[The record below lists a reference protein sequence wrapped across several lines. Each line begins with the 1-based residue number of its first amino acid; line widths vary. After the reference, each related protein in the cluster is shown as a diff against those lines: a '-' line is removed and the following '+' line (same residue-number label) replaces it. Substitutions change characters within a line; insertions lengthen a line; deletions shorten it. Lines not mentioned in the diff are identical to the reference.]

1 MSAVTRG
8 GLTLDDL
15 EAGVRRRDRAVL
27 GRAISLLESTAPADR
42 ERAGLLLERLLPGT
56 GGAARVGI
64 SGVPGVGKST
74 FIDTLGSRLTAR
86 GHRVAVLAIDP
97 SSRLHGGSILG
108 DKTRMHRLAADPA
121 AFIRPSPTAGTLGG
135 VAPRTPETIL
145 LCEAAGFDVVL
156 VETVGVG
163 QSETAAAD
171 MTDVFLVLMLPGGG
185 DELQGIKRGLLER
198 ADVIAVNQADGL
210 GRERAEATARDYRA
224 GLGLMRGGQPGGA
237 PPVLT
242 CSGLHGDGVD
252 DVWAAL
258 VARRDA
264 AVASGALEAQ
274 RTAQRLGWM
283 WSQLEQRL
291 RAALEH
297 DAARAALVETV
308 SREVCAGMIPPS
320 VGAERLLAALGL
332 GGVGNGNDQP
342 GVEL

>member
-1 MSAVTRG
+1 MTG
-8 GLTLDDL
+8 GIRRELALDEL
-15 EAGVRRRDRAVL
+15 VAGVRGRDPAVL
-27 GRAISLLESTAPADR
+27 GRAVSLLESVVPADR
-42 ERAGLLLERLLPGT
+42 IRAGQLLERLLPHT
-56 GGAARVGI
+56 GSGVRVGI

-74 FIDTLGSRLTAR
+74 FIETLGTRLTAA

-97 SSRLHGGSILG
+97 SSRISGGSILG
-108 DKTRMHRLAADPA
+108 DKTRMTRLAADQH

-198 ADVIAVNQADGL
+198 ADVVAVNQADGAQQD
-210 GRERAEATARDYRA
+210 RAERTARDYA
-224 GLGLMRGGQPGGA
+224 LGLSLMRGGESGGA

-242 CSGLHGDGVD
+242 CSGLEGRGVD

-258 VARRDA
+258 LERRAQADRD
-264 AVASGALEAQ
+264 GALAERRQ
-274 RTAQRLGWM
+274 AQRLVWM
-283 WSQLEQRL
+283 WSQVEQRV
-291 RAALEH
+291 RAALEA
-297 DAARAALVETV
+297 DVTRESLVGEVSAEVAAGRV
-308 SREVCAGMIPPS
+308 PPS
-320 VGAERLLAALGL
+320 VGADRLLATLGL
-332 GGVGNGNDQP
+332 GSAP
-342 GVEL
+342 E